1 VLTLI
6 QLTPGAMK
14 RISTPVS
21 RASSAAALVALVLLL
36 APIGRAEAASGG
48 IHDIKHVVMI
58 MQENRSFDSYFGTY
72 PGANGIPADVCVP
85 DPLHG
90 GCVRPYHDA
99 GGVDTGGPHGTESAV
114 NDIDGGRMDGFVAQ
128 AERGLDCTSTDPSC
142 GACGGTGEA
151 GEAQGSCLDVM
162 GYHDAR
168 EIPNYWTYAHDFVL
182 QDDMFESAASWSLPE
197 HLYMVSAWSAVCPHE
212 DTNPFDCVGSL
223 EAVHPGVGW
232 EGPIVPGKANYAW
245 TDVTYLLHKAN
256 VSWRYYV
263 LAGDEP
269 DCEVDEAVTCEAVT
283 QSAQTPGI
291 WNPLADFTDVAQD
304 NQLGDI
310 QPLGDF
316 YKAVHRTSECG
327 LPAVTWIDP
336 NSAVSEHPP
345 ASIAA
350 GQAYVTTLI
359 NTIMRSPCWNSS
371 VIFLSWD
378 DWGGFYDHVQP
389 PTIDEGGY
397 GLRVP
402 GLVISPYAKA
412 GYVDHQQLSHDAY
425 LKFIE
430 DDFLASARLNPK
442 TDGRP
447 DNRPDVREEAP
458 GLGNLVNDFNF
469 SQRPR
474 EPLPLSP
481 EPPPGPPS
489 TPPAGPPN
497 PPGIVTAPVS
507 QVTTASA
514 QLGATID
521 TYEAPVSACRF
532 EYGRTNAY
540 GTSLPCTPMP
550 SAGELPVAVSAVLEK
565 LTAGTTYYYRVLASG
580 PGGTGYGTPQSF
592 TTARAAGL
600 PEVGRCTKAP
610 TRTGGYEGK
619 GGCTTKSPSGTGAYE
634 WQPGVGPELESRA
647 SAGTLGPPGQWQV
660 GCAKG
665 ALLEGD
671 MTGTRTLR
679 MTLTLKGCAN
689 ATLESAC
696 QSTGAREGEIK
707 SGQLEGEVGFIASG
721 ASPSVGVDLRPEAL
735 SYPDLLAYECG
746 GPETGFEVS
755 ETGSVIGRIDPLDTM
770 SDKLMLTFAAGER
783 QVPEMLEGEPP
794 DTPVAVIHPDAGG
807 VVERPSAWSVA
818 GAGTLREA
826 IEVKAID

>member
-1 VLTLI
+1 MRVT
-6 QLTPGAMK
+6 
-14 RISTPVS
+14 
-21 RASSAAALVALVLLL
+21 RASIAACAAALASLVL
-36 APIGRAEAASGG
+36 APAAVAASGG

-72 PGANGIPADVCVP
+72 HGANGIPPDVCVP

-99 GGVDTGGPHGTESAV
+99 GAVDTGGPHGTESALQ
-114 NDIDGGRMDGFVAQ
+114 DIDGGRMDGFVAQ

-142 GACGGTGEA
+142 GACGGPGEA
-151 GEAQGSCLDVM
+151 GEAQCLDVM

-168 EIPNYWTYAHDFVL
+168 EIPNYWTYARDFVL

-212 DTNPFDCVGSL
+212 DTNPLDCVGNL

-232 EGPIVPGKANYAW
+232 EGPIVPGKATYAW

-283 QSAQTPGI
+283 QSSQTPGI
-291 WNPLADFTDVAQD
+291 WNPLADFTDVAED
-304 NQLGDI
+304 NQLGNI
-310 QPLGDF
+310 QPLVEF
-316 YKAVHRTSECG
+316 YKAVHVTSECG
-327 LPAVTWIDP
+327 LPAVTWIVP
-336 NSAVSEHPP
+336 NSVVSEHPP
-345 ASIAA
+345 ASIAT

-359 NTIMRSPCWNSS
+359 NAIMRSPCWDSTA
-371 VIFLSWD
+371 IFLSWD

-389 PTIDEGGY
+389 PVIDAGGY

-402 GLVISPYAKA
+402 GLVISPYAKT
-412 GYVDHQQLSHDAY
+412 GYIDNQQLSHDAY

-430 DDFLASARLNPK
+430 DDFLAGARLNPK

-469 SQRPR
+469 NQQPR
-474 EPLPLSP
+474 EPLLLPP
-481 EPPPGPPS
+481 EPPPGLAS

-507 QVTTASA
+507 QVTPTSA
-514 QLGATID
+514 KVSATID

-532 EYGRTNAY
+532 EYGRSSAY
-540 GTSLPCTPMP
+540 GTALPCTPMP
-550 SAGELPVAVSAVLEK
+550 AAGELPVAVSATIGG
-565 LTAGTTYYYRVLASG
+565 LTADTTYYFRVLATG
-580 PGGTGYGTPQSF
+580 PGGTSYGTPESF
-592 TTARAAGL
+592 ATARATGL
-600 PEVGRCTKAP
+600 PEVGRCTKSP
-610 TRTGGYEGK
+610 TKTGGFEGK
-619 GGCTTKSPSGTGAYE
+619 DCTTKSPSGTGAYE
-634 WQPGVGPELESRA
+634 WQPGVAPELKSRA
-647 SAGTLGPPGQWQV
+647 SIARLGQPGRWQV
-660 GCAKG
+660 SCGSG
-665 ALLEGD
+665 AMLEGL
-671 MTGTRTLR
+671 MTGARTLR
-679 MTLTLKGCAN
+679 ATLTLKGCTN

-696 QSTGAREGEIK
+696 QSAGAREGEIE
-707 SGQLEGEVGFIASG
+707 SDQLEGEVGFIAAG
-721 ASPSVGVDLRPEAL
+721 ANPTVGVDLRPDAL
-735 SYPDLLAYECG
+735 GSPDLFEYECG
-746 GPETGFEVS
+746 SPGTGFEVS
-755 ETGSVIGRIDPLDTM
+755 ESGSVIGQIDPLDTM
-770 SDKLMLTFAAGER
+770 SDKLTLTYAGGER
-783 QVPEMLEGEPP
+783 QVPEKLEGQLP
-794 DTPVAVIHPDAGG
+794 DIPLAVVHPDAGG

-826 IEVKAID
+826 LEVKALE